1 MANDMIVQRYIP
13 DPMTLEGLKFDLRI
27 YVVIVDLDVPQAYIC
42 SEGLARF
49 CTESY
54 QAPTPGNFRDFFRHL
69 TNYSLNKNNTEF
81 DSEKHKLRLKDVLRG
96 ELVSTSQTGKTYRKT
111 AKQIWH
117 EIEQIVVKTVFV
129 VQP

>member
-1 MANDMIVQRYIP
+1 VIS
-13 DPMTLEGLKFDLRI
+13 PMTIFLFNDGLVRLASEKYDYSKGYDDP
-27 YVVIVDLDVPQAYIC
+27 YV
-42 SEGLARF
+42 
-49 CTESY
+49 
-54 QAPTPGNFRDFFRHL
+54 HL